1 MDLTRRK
8 AWSRRRALAWSLVV
22 ASALLPFSI
31 DAWGHAFV
39 SRSEP
44 RSGATLGD
52 SPAQVRIWFDGPI
65 EPLFASLRVEDGNK
79 RRVDRGDGRVD
90 TDDVRLLQVG
100 LPQLSPGR
108 YGVAW
113 SVIARDGHRREGT
126 FSFLIK

>member
-8 AWSRRRALAWSLVV
+8 TGSRGRALVWSLIV
-22 ASALLPFSI
+22 ATTLLPFSI
-31 DAWGHAFV
+31 AVGHAFV

-65 EPLFASLRVEDGNK
+65 EPLFASLRVDDGNK
-79 RRVDRGDGRVD
+79 RRVDRGDSRVD
-90 TDDVRLLQVG
+90 AGDVRLLQVG
-100 LPQLSPGR
+100 LPQLPSGR
-108 YGVAW
+108 YGVSW